1 MVDVNLIWNNVR
13 DLSRKDHAGYIST
26 DEFNRTINLAQKD
39 LFDYYLAMYEKTGRF
54 AVALAPFR
62 VQVQLNATSA
72 GVYPLPQDYRQWC
85 EAGVIYWNNE
95 CGGGS
100 TEFLPAEPLRANEK
114 YLTLSSPIRKP
125 SMANGIFKYQIIAD
139 LLYLFPTSFQ
149 GQVQLEYL
157 KNPPDA
163 VRGYTLN
170 FSTFEEDYNPL
181 TTTNLIWPESETSNF
196 TDLILFY
203 KGIVVQS
210 TPILSWV
217 ATKKQLAPMPES
229 VALSQGS

>member
-39 LFDYYLAMYEKTGRF
+39 LFDYYLAMYEKTGRY

-62 VQVQLNATSA
+62 VQVQLSA
-72 GVYPLPQDYRQWC
+72 STPGIYPLPADYRQWC
-85 EAGVIYWNNE
+85 EAGVIWWDNQ
-95 CGGGS
+95 CGGGL
-100 TEFLPAEPLRANEK
+100 TELLPAEPLRANEK

-125 SMANGIFKYQIIAD
+125 SMARRIFKYQIIDDD
-139 LLYLFPTSFQ
+139 LHLYPIDFQ

-157 KNPPDA
+157 KNPPNA
-163 VRGYTLN
+163 ARGYTLN
-170 FSTFEEDYNPL
+170 LVTFEEDYNAQ

-210 TPILSWV
+210 TPLLNWV

-229 VALSQGS
+229 VTLSQQS